1 MQEKYIVKGEEKD
14 HILNDNYTK
23 FEKEVA
29 PEELIEMIK
38 SPKIIVYEALRKL
51 ITD

>member
-14 HILNDNYTK
+14 HFFDDNYK
-23 FEKEVA
+23 QFEKEVA

-38 SPKIIVYEALRKL
+38 SPKIIVYEASRKL